1 MLSVGTLSAGERIR
15 GTIAFDMP
23 RGEVTLLMSD
33 DSENTVT
40 ALKVPD

>member
-1 MLSVGTLSAGERIR
+1 MR

-23 RGEVTLLMSD
+23 RGQVTLLMSD

-40 ALKVPD
+40 ALRVPD